1 MKIMKKF
8 PLVALLASIALL
20 WSCQSGTKQTEEI
33 TEVVDPN
40 AITCEGIGPV
50 KLTHTHEDLVAAL
63 GAERL
68 TNGTAELDG
77 AEAHVTRVFEGEAE
91 EIIVYW
97 AEKAEPYQTIT
108 KIAVA
113 NSFGPYQTA
122 DGVRVGSTLEELRQL
137 NNFMPVTM
145 KNFYN
150 SSDGFGEILSFN
162 GGDIELNYP
171 CLGGVLDIVKQRG
184 VDVRILD
191 EIKPEPELLSSH
203 RIFSVLDVEVV
214 ELSVTK

>member
-1 MKIMKKF
+1 MKKL
-8 PLVALLASIALL
+8 PLVALLASTALL
-20 WSCQSGTKQTEEI
+20 FSCQSGNQQSEE
-33 TEVVDPN
+33 TVEAADPN

-50 KLTHTHEDLVAAL
+50 KLSHSYEDLVQAI
-63 GAERL
+63 GAEHL
-68 TNGTAELDG
+68 SDSTATLDGTAVQ
-77 AEAHVTRVFEGEAE
+77 VTHAYQGEAE
-91 EIIVYW
+91 EIVIYW
-97 AEKAEPYQTIT
+97 AEKEAPFQTIT
-108 KIAVA
+108 RIAVA

-122 DGVRVGSTLEELRQL
+122 EGIRVGSSLDDLRQA

-150 SSDGFGEILSFN
+150 SPDGFGEILGFN
-162 GGDIELNYP
+162 GGDIEINHP
-171 CLGGVLDIVKQRG
+171 CLGGVLDIVRQRG
-184 VDVRILD
+184 VDVAILD

>member
-1 MKIMKKF
+1 MRKF
-8 PLVALLASIALL
+8 PLVALIASIALL
-20 WSCQSGTKQTEEI
+20 WSCQSGTQQTEEA
-33 TEVVDPN
+33 TEAVDPN

-50 KLTHTHEDLVAAL
+50 KLAHTYEDLVQAV

-68 TNGTAELDG
+68 TNGTAMLDG
-77 AEAHVTRVFEGEAE
+77 TEAHVTRLFEGEAE

-122 DGVRVGSTLEELRQL
+122 DGIRVGSTLDDLRQS

-145 KNFYN
+145 RNFYN
-150 SSDGFGEILSFN
+150 SPDGFGEILSFN
-162 GGDIELNYP
+162 AGDIEVNYP

-184 VDVRILD
+184 VDVAILD

-214 ELSVTK
+214 ELSVSK

>member
-1 MKIMKKF
+1 MKKIPF
-8 PLVALLASIALL
+8 VALFASVALLI
-20 WSCQSGTKQTEEI
+20 SCQSGTKTEE
-33 TEVVDPN
+33 TVEVVDPN

-50 KLTHTHEDLVAAL
+50 KLSHTYQDLVAAV

-68 TNGTAELDG
+68 SNGMATLDG
-77 AEAHVTRVFEGEAE
+77 AEVHVTRVFEGEAE

-113 NSFGPYQTA
+113 NAFGPYQTA
-122 DGVRVGSTLEELRQL
+122 DGIRVGSTLEDLRQV

-145 KNFYN
+145 RNFYN
-150 SSDGFGEILSFN
+150 SPDGFGEILSFN
-162 GGDIELNYP
+162 GGDIEVNYP

-184 VDVRILD
+184 VDVAILD

-214 ELSVTK
+214 ELSISK